1 MNNVTKFDFD
11 TPVNRRGTASVKWD
25 EWPDKE
31 VLPLWVADMDFKT
44 APAITEALVKRAE
57 HGIFGYTHPDD
68 EYYDATIDWF
78 KDRHGWTIERE
89 EILFTTGVVPALSA
103 TIKALT
109 KPGDGVV
116 ILTPVYTCFF
126 SSIRNNGCHAVECA
140 LKLIGDRYE
149 IDFDLLSLCL
159 KREDVKVMVLCNPHN
174 PGGCAW
180 TPEELSRIDELAS
193 ANDVIVISD
202 EIHCEIVM
210 PGYTYTPFAKVTKS
224 SYVSF
229 VSPSKAF
236 NTAGLHAA
244 NIISPSAELRKK
256 IDRAIND
263 NETCDISPFAVTGL
277 VAAYRHGLP
286 WLEAMIDYVHKN
298 YLFLKQTADGL
309 KGIRVLSLEAT
320 YLAWLDVSSISH
332 DVARLCED
340 LRRDAKVWF
349 HPGTMYGEDGQ
360 GFIRINLATSR
371 SVLEEAI
378 KRFTEYITSSDS
390 ATDK

>member
-1 MNNVTKFDFD
+1 MNTDKFDFD
-11 TPVNRRGTASVKWD
+11 TPVERRGTASVKWD
-25 EWPDKE
+25 EWPDRE

-68 EYYDATIDWF
+68 EYFNATIDWF
-78 KDRHGWTIERE
+78 NKYHDWSIERE
-89 EILFTTGVVPALSA
+89 QIQFTTGVVPALSA

-126 SSIRNNGCHAVECA
+126 SSIRNNGCLAVESP
-140 LKLIGDRYE
+140 LKMVGDRYE
-149 IDFDLLSLCL
+149 IDFANLEGCL
-159 KREDVKVMVLCNPHN
+159 QREDVKLLVLCNPHN
-174 PGGCAW
+174 PGGRAW
-180 TPEELSRIDELAS
+180 TPEELKQIDNLAS
-193 ANDVIVISD
+193 ANGVTVVSD

-210 PGYTYTPFAKVTKS
+210 PGFVYTPYAKVATRP
-224 SYVSF
+224 YVSF

-244 NIISPSAELRKK
+244 NIISPSAEIRKK

-263 NETCDISPFAVTGL
+263 NETCDIGPFAVTGL
-277 VAAYRHGLP
+277 IAAYRHGHP
-286 WLEAMIDYVHKN
+286 WLEAMIDYVHAN
-298 YLFLKQTADGL
+298 YLYLKAQVDGV
-309 KGIRVLSLEAT
+309 KGIKVMSLEAT
-320 YLAWLDVSSISH
+320 YLAWVDVKSLGAE
-332 DVARLCED
+332 VAGLCED

-349 HPGTMYGEDGQ
+349 HPGTMYGEDGE

-371 SVLEEAI
+371 TVLAEAL
-378 KRFTEYITSSDS
+378 KRFLSYVN
-390 ATDK
+390 K